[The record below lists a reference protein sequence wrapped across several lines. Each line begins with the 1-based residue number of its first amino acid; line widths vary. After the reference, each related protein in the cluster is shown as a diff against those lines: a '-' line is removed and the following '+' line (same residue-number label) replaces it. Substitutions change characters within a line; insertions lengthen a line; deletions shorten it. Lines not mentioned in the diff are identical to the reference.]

1 MHTISHE
8 WLPSEVPFAPY
19 YLVRRTLH
27 PRSLPQ
33 SHGLQVHVRT
43 MLLHAGSPMFLRV
56 LQCMARS
63 TSACPCHAAAC
74 RAVQC
79 SFGFFNAWHGL
90 QVHVRAM
97 LLHAGQSN
105 VPSGSPMPGSLTEH
119 MLAMSTRHFDGDFSG
134 IRLMAIFQAF
144 A

>member
-27 PRSLPQ
+27 PRSLPTIP
-33 SHGLQVHVRT
+33 RT
-43 MLLHAGSPMFLRV
+43 
-56 LQCMARS
+56 
-63 TSACPCHAAAC
+63 TSACPYHAAAC

-79 SFGFFNAWHGL
+79 PFGFSNASHGL

-119 MLAMSTRHFDGDFSG
+119 MLTISH
-134 IRLMAIFQAF
+134 AIFQAF
-144 A
+144 ARWR